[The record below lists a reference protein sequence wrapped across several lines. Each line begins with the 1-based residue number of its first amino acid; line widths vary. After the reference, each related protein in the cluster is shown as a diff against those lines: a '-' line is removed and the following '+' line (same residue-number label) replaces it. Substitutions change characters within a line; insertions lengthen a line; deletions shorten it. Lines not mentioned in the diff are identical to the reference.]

1 MNERE
6 RLQELHITLEGALEQ
21 LTRAHQL
28 AVGDSPDRSTPE
40 LGELERL
47 LGELSAL
54 RNRTRERL
62 MKVLS
67 KPTLNILK

>member
-6 RLQELHITLEGALEQ
+6 RLQELHLTLEGALEQ

-28 AVGDSPDRSTPE
+28 ALADPPDSGAPIATI
-40 LGELERL
+40 ERL
-47 LGELSAL
+47 LEELVAT
-54 RNRTRERL
+54 RNMVRERL

-67 KPTLNILK
+67 QPTLNILK

>member
-6 RLQELHITLEGALEQ
+6 RLHELHLTLEGALEQ

-28 AVGDSPDRSTPE
+28 ALPDAPE
-40 LGELERL
+40 LADVERL
-47 LGELSAL
+47 LGELTTL
-54 RNRTRERL
+54 RNRTRDRL
-62 MKVLS
+62 MKVLA